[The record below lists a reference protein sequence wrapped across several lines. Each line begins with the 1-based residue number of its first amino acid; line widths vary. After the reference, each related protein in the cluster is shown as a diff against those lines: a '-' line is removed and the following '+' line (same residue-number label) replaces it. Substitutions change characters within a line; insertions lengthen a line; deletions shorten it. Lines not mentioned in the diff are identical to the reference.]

1 LNNRSLPRAAPS
13 AVGVDADGLIGFLDA
28 VHAAPDI
35 ELHSLMML
43 RHGQVVA
50 EGWWHP
56 YSAERVHLL
65 YSLSKSF
72 TSTAAGFAAAEGLI
86 DLDATVLSYFPE
98 LDADITDPRSRAML
112 VRHVAA
118 MASGHR
124 EDTVARAEAL
134 DPHDL
139 VHGFL
144 MIPPDEEPG
153 SYFAYN
159 QSCTFTLAA
168 IVQRVSGM
176 SLTEYLR
183 PRLFDPLGVGAI
195 GWIRDASGR
204 EIGYS
209 GMYAATEAVAAL
221 GQLYLQGGRRG
232 ERQLLLT
239 EWVAEASRRQ
249 VSTELE
255 ENIDWAQGYG
265 YQFWMARHGYRGDG
279 AFGQF
284 CLILPEHDAVMA
296 ITAQTEDMQ
305 GVLELVWRHLLPALG
320 GPGSAASDATLTE
333 QLCGLRLPPLPGQPA
348 PTEATRQ
355 TFTAA
360 PGNDQPGLTDVLLSP
375 GADGIWTATLVEG
388 DAPVVAQLGIGEWTV
403 TDVVAASGGWTTSGD
418 PGQGVI
424 AVDVIFIETPHR
436 LQLRC
441 HPSTGTFDC
450 RWRTTPLHSP
460 RLSELRTPRSD

>member
-1 LNNRSLPRAAPS
+1 
-13 AVGVDADGLIGFLDA
+13 
-28 VHAAPDI
+28 
-35 ELHSLMML
+35 
-43 RHGQVVA
+43 
-50 EGWWHP
+50 
-56 YSAERVHLL
+56 
-65 YSLSKSF
+65 
-72 TSTAAGFAAAEGLI
+72 
-86 DLDATVLSYFPE
+86 
-98 LDADITDPRSRAML
+98 
-112 VRHVAA
+112 
-118 MASGHR
+118 
-124 EDTVARAEAL
+124 
-134 DPHDL
+134 
-139 VHGFL
+139 
-144 MIPPDEEPG
+144 
-153 SYFAYN
+153 
-159 QSCTFTLAA
+159 
-168 IVQRVSGM
+168 M

-320 GPGSAASDATLTE
+320 GPGSAASE
-333 QLCGLRLPPLPGQPA
+333 QRSPNSCPACDYRRCPVHLPRPMQHGK
-348 PTEATRQ
+348 
-355 TFTAA
+355 
-360 PGNDQPGLTDVLLSP
+360 LSP
-375 GADGIWTATLVEG
+375 PPPATIS
-388 DAPVVAQLGIGEWTV
+388 PV
-403 TDVVAASGGWTTSGD
+403 
-418 PGQGVI
+418 
-424 AVDVIFIETPHR
+424 
-436 LQLRC
+436 
-441 HPSTGTFDC
+441 
-450 RWRTTPLHSP
+450 
-460 RLSELRTPRSD
+460 